1 MALSKK
7 PLKKAVTPPAKALP
21 ADALAAL
28 IELKNKF
35 SQADIGR
42 RLGVSGASLSNALG
56 GKYIGNVD
64 KLAERIRGELL
75 NQTVPCPILGTVTTR
90 VCQDER
96 AKPFA
101 ATSPLRVLLWRS
113 CKTCLH
119 NPATKGS
126 PA

>member
-21 ADALAAL
+21 ADAMAAL
-28 IELKNKF
+28 MALKDKS

-42 RLGVSGASLSNALG
+42 RLGVSGASLSNAIS

-64 KLAERIRGELL
+64 RLAERIRGELL
-75 NQTVPCPILGTVTTR
+75 NQTVPCPILGAVTTR
-90 VCQDER
+90 ICQDER

-101 ATSPLRVLLWRS
+101 ATSPQRVLLWRT

-119 NPATKGS
+119 NPTAKGA